1 MGRRIPLADVHCHL
15 DQLAAPAKEVAA
27 AKKVGVRRF
36 LSCSEDLESMKKN
49 LKLAQKHAGVLPGLG
64 IHPAV
69 LVDQDD
75 DVVGEEL
82 AFIKEHIHEA
92 SFLGEVGLDFLHATI
107 PLQQERQKKILFEQ
121 FEIAANANLPVSLH
135 SRRAQRPAM
144 MSAFRYVETYRKA
157 ALLHWF
163 TQSVKL
169 ALEVNRHSGVYMSAG
184 PAVLVNAGA
193 RKVAAAIDLDQ
204 LLVETDTPVPFGGEE
219 SRPSWIPR
227 VLETVARIR
236 RLKIDDL
243 ARQLEENLHRY
254 LTSADI
260 AQ

>member
-1 MGRRIPLADVHCHL
+1 MGRKIPLTDVHCHL
-15 DQLAAPAKEVAA
+15 DQLAAPAKEIAA
-27 AKKVGVRRF
+27 AKKLGVRRF
-36 LSCSEDLESMKKN
+36 LTCSEDLESMKKN
-49 LKLAQKHAGVLPGLG
+49 LELAKKHPGVLPGLG

-69 LVDQDD
+69 LVEQDD
-75 DVVGEEL
+75 ALVGEEL
-82 AFIKEHIHEA
+82 DFIREHIHEV
-92 SFLGEVGLDFLHATI
+92 SFLGEVGLDFLHATT

-121 FEIAANANLPVSLH
+121 FDIAASASLPVSLH

-144 MSAFRYVETYRKA
+144 LSAFRYVESYGQS

-169 ALEVNRHSGVYMSAG
+169 ALEVNRHTGVFMSAG

-227 VLETVARIR
+227 VLETIAQIR
-236 RLKIDDL
+236 RARVDEL
-243 ARQLEENLHRY
+243 ARQLEENLNRY

-260 AQ
+260 R

>member
-15 DQLAAPAKEVAA
+15 DQLTAPAKEIAA

-49 LKLAQKHAGVLPGLG
+49 LELAKKHPGVLPGLG

-69 LVDQDD
+69 MVDQDD
-75 DVVGEEL
+75 GMVDEQL
-82 AFIKEHIHEA
+82 TFIRDNIQHA
-92 SFLGEVGLDFLHATI
+92 SFLGEVGLDFLHAATA
-107 PLQQERQKKILFEQ
+107 LQQERQKKILFEQ
-121 FEIAANANLPVSLH
+121 FEIAANAHLPVSLH

-144 MSAFRYVETYRKA
+144 MAAFRYVQSYGRA

-169 ALEVNRHSGVYMSAG
+169 ALEVNRHSGIYMSAG
-184 PAVLVNAGA
+184 PAVLINAGA

-227 VLETVARIR
+227 VLETIAQIR
-236 RLKIDDL
+236 RMKIDEL
-243 ARQLEENLHRY
+243 ALQLEENLNRY

-260 AQ
+260 T

>member
-1 MGRRIPLADVHCHL
+1 MGRRVPLADVHCHL
-15 DQLAAPAKEVAA
+15 DQLAAPAKEVTA
-27 AKKVGVRRF
+27 AKRAGVRRL
-36 LSCSEDLESMKKN
+36 LSCSEELESMKKN
-49 LKLAQKHAGVLPGLG
+49 LELAKKHTGVLPGLG

-69 LVDQDD
+69 LVEQDD
-75 DVVGEEL
+75 AVANEEL
-82 AFIKEHIHEA
+82 DFIRAHIHEA
-92 SFLGEVGLDFLHATI
+92 AFLGEVGLDFLHATT

-121 FEIAANANLPVSLH
+121 FEIAANAGLPVSLH

-144 MSAFRYVETYRKA
+144 MSAFRYVETYGKA

-184 PAVLVNAGA
+184 PAILINAGA

-227 VLETVARIR
+227 IVETIAQIR
-236 RLKIDDL
+236 RLKVDDL
-243 ARQLEENLHRY
+243 ARQLEENLNRY

-260 AQ
+260 V